1 MGLTYELLR
10 SGFPYYITL
19 GQRRIT
25 SNPVDIG
32 FGKENIYVLTR
43 GALGTE
49 IRVINWEDENLG
61 VRGGADLFGW
71 PAGLL
76 VDQDENLYVSD
87 EAKHCVVVMDK
98 EGNHRSTWGQ
108 YGPSQGQL
116 NRPSGMAFDSEGN
129 ILLSDTM
136 NNRVQR
142 FTTTGEHLQTIEF
155 QGLNKPWGVA
165 EDLEGFIYVAD
176 WKNDRIVKLS
186 KEGELFLKIGSTGSK
201 KGQLSRP
208 SSVAV
213 DQHGDIY
220 VADTGNNRVQL
231 FSEKGRYVEKFIGDA
246 TLSKSMINYMM
257 PQGTPLMLRE
267 LSRLEP
273 QKRFR
278 TPRSVA
284 VDHQKKMYVAEFHS
298 FRVQIYEKQAIP
310 LGVNQIAPMA
320 TSRKLKTI

>member
-61 VRGGADLFGW
+61 VRGGTDMFGW

-220 VADTGNNRVQL
+220 VADRGNDRVQL
-231 FSEKGRYVEKFIGDA
+231 FDKRGKYIQSFHGDA
-246 TLSKSMINYMM
+246 TLSKSGLAYVLSNH
-257 PQGTPLMLRE
+257 QTLRLRE
-267 LSRLEP
+267 MGDVEKAQRLNVPMAVRVDGHFRLFITDFGNHRIQVYKKDAIELSE
-273 QKRFR
+273 
-278 TPRSVA
+278 
-284 VDHQKKMYVAEFHS
+284 
-298 FRVQIYEKQAIP
+298 
-310 LGVNQIAPMA
+310 GQIAAPMRNPILYTA
-320 TSRKLKTI
+320 